1 MAAVLI
7 MIWMTTGVLLAE
19 AYLYR
24 QVIWVR
30 RGHHASP
37 DRAPLVEALAAEA
50 GQADAQVHLAE
61 VLEVRQV
68 DLGEAVSVEALEEA
82 PAVEAVPAVDKC
94 IIEQGR
100 KIPCFFICS
109 IIIVLNE
116 KCREK
121 IFYHL

>member
-1 MAAVLI
+1 
-7 MIWMTTGVLLAE
+7 
-19 AYLYR
+19 
-24 QVIWVR
+24 
-30 RGHHASP
+30 
-37 DRAPLVEALAAEA
+37 VEALAVEA

-82 PAVEAVPAVDKC
+82 PAVEAEQAVDKC
-94 IIEQGR
+94 IIEQGC
-100 KIPCFFICS
+100 KIPCFFICN